1 MALSTSYAK
10 YIATDPRVCQA
21 IWLKRVLVDLQQKQK
36 IKKAIEIFCGN
47 KATISMTKN
56 PTFHSRTKYIRFRH
70 PHIRNLVAK
79 KKKKKKKEIFL
90 KYMHFIF
97 FLCLFSMA
105 ILVSNKW
112 YTLFEGSRKG
122 VESRLR
128 GG

>member
-70 PHIRNLVAK
+70 PHIPNLVAK
-79 KKKKKKKEIFL
+79 KKKKKKKRNIFEVYAL
-90 KYMHFIF
+90 HFLSLFIF
-97 FLCLFSMA
+97 YGNFSIKQM
-105 ILVSNKW
+105 V
-112 YTLFEGSRKG
+112 YF
-122 VESRLR
+122 VR
-128 GG
+128 GFQKRS